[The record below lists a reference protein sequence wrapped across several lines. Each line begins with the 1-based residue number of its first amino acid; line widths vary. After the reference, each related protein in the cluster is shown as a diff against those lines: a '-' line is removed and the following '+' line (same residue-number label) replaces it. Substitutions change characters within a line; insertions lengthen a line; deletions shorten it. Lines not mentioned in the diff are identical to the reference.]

1 MVINKKG
8 SAAFVML
15 MLGIVFFVLGL
26 ALAPALKDVVTD
38 SRSTAELNCTDPA
51 VLANQQSHAIC
62 TQIDIFQPLFI
73 GLLFGLAGLLIGG
86 IAIR

>member
-1 MVINKKG
+1 MNKKG

-15 MLGIVFFVLGL
+15 MLGIVFFVLGM
-26 ALAPALKDVVTD
+26 ALAPSLKEVTTD
-38 SRSTAELNCTDPA
+38 SRSTAELNCSDPT

-62 TQIDIFQPLFI
+62 TQIDIFQPLWI
-73 GLLFGLAGLLIGG
+73 GIMFGLAGLLLAG